1 MANTNSK
8 FYTNKEM
15 AKICGVSEA
24 SMTNL
29 VKSLELVP
37 VKTGKYGRKYY
48 NSKAL
53 EKAKNHYKNKAKAS
67 TNSGKPTI
75 KDDIIKQQQN
85 HIEDLKAQIK
95 TLNHQLEV
103 KDSQIETQNQQ
114 LKQNTQLLSQAHIL
128 TLQAQKSMDND
139 ESSPEKAQKQPE
151 TVSKNDHGW
160 IWKMFH

>member
-15 AKICGVSEA
+15 ARICGVSEA

-29 VKSLELVP
+29 VKSLELAP

-53 EKAKNHYKNKAKAS
+53 EKVKDHYRNKAKPS
-67 TNSGKPTI
+67 INSSKSAT
-75 KDDIIKQQQN
+75 KDDIIKQQQS
-85 HIEDLKAQIK
+85 HIEDLQAQIK
-95 TLNHQLEV
+95 ILNQQLEV
-103 KDSQIETQNQQ
+103 KDSQIEIQNEQ

-128 TLQAQKSMDND
+128 TLQAQKSNDGEEEDKVKKRPAPISDN
-139 ESSPEKAQKQPE
+139 S
-151 TVSKNDHGW
+151 HGW
-160 IWKMFH
+160 LWKMFH